1 MALTPSCSPTACGR
15 PPPPCSPRSRSQST
29 MGAAPSVPTE
39 AITEIA
45 SKTMKVFTPFYIK
58 GYAGALVKQLKREA
72 APAPNPFHL
81 MNITPP
87 SEPIKMVGGLGGSE
101 GEGGVGVCLAGS

>member
-15 PPPPCSPRSRSQST
+15 PPPPCSPRPRSQST

-87 SEPIKMVGGLGGSE
+87 SEPIKMVG
-101 GEGGVGVCLAGS
+101 